1 MTEIRMAVQAEVL
14 AAGCGLRLNKQV
26 RDILRND
33 AAIKLTPEALVGMEE
48 FARTYT
54 LNLLL
59 RHRRAICAQALEQ
72 FGPQGEQM
80 QSLLL
85 KP

>member
-48 FARTYT
+48 FAQTYT

-59 RHRRAICAQALEQ
+59 RHRRAICVRRWSSSARRASRCRVC
-72 FGPQGEQM
+72 F
-80 QSLLL
+80 
-85 KP
+85 